1 MDIYSITLA
10 HEMQNYFCVLE
21 FIIIHIYMQRSFYIM
36 PMQIGL
42 DELLG
47 MLVSRV
53 EELALDSEN
62 QKSRFNVMFRM
73 LYRKGLFN
81 ENDALEA
88 IRDENKILLELGMIK
103 SMPDEKT
110 LKAAADNLMLWI
122 KGDTKEIKRSIEEL
136 QKRIQETAEKQNKPR
151 IETAP
156 AGVLNELDRIGAN
169 NTGRKL
175 II

>member
-1 MDIYSITLA
+1 
-10 HEMQNYFCVLE
+10 
-21 FIIIHIYMQRSFYIM
+21 M

-53 EELALDSEN
+53 EDMALDNEN

-73 LYRKGLFN
+73 LYKKGLFN
-81 ENDALEA
+81 EDDALEA
-88 IRDENKILLELGMIK
+88 IRDENRILLELGMIK
-103 SMPDEKT
+103 SMPDDKT

-122 KGDTKEIKRSIEEL
+122 KGDAKEIKRSIEEI
-136 QKRIQETAEKQNKPR
+136 QKRIQEAQEKQNRPR

-169 NTGRKL
+169 NQGRKL
-175 II
+175 IL

>member
-1 MDIYSITLA
+1 MERIK
-10 HEMQNYFCVLE
+10 
-21 FIIIHIYMQRSFYIM
+21 IHMA
-36 PMQIGL
+36 MQIGL

-53 EELALDSEN
+53 EDMAVDNEN

-81 ENDALEA
+81 SDDALEA
-88 IRDENKILLELGMIK
+88 IREENRILLELGMIK

-122 KGDTKEIKRSIEEL
+122 KGDTNEIKRSIEDL
-136 QKRIQETAEKQNKPR
+136 QKRIKEAEEKQNKPR

-156 AGVLNELDRIGAN
+156 AGVLNELDRMGGKN
-169 NTGRKL
+169 GKKL
-175 II
+175 IL

>member
-1 MDIYSITLA
+1 
-10 HEMQNYFCVLE
+10 
-21 FIIIHIYMQRSFYIM
+21 M

-53 EELALDSEN
+53 EEMALDNEN
-62 QKSRFNVMFRM
+62 QKSRFNIMFRM
-73 LYRKGLFN
+73 LYKKGLFN
-81 ENDALEA
+81 ENDALDA
-88 IRDENKILLELGMIK
+88 IREENRILLELGMIK

-110 LKAAADNLMLWI
+110 IKAAADNLMLWI
-122 KGDTKEIKRSIEEL
+122 RGDAEEIKNSIEEL
-136 QKRIQETAEKQNKPR
+136 QKKIKEAADKQNKPR

-156 AGVLNELDRIGAN
+156 AAVLNELDRLGASN
-169 NTGRKL
+169 SGKKL